1 MPKGVMI
8 THKGAVNTIIDINS
22 RCCIGEKDAIL
33 ALSSLHFDLS
43 VYDIFGI
50 LGSGGKVVIP
60 EYSQIKDPEKWL
72 KLMVEEEISVWN
84 TVPAFM
90 EMLVSYMYGKN
101 IPGTEKLRIVLLSG
115 DWIPV
120 TLPKK
125 IYMLFKNTKVFGLG
139 GATEASIWSNIFSI
153 PKEIPKFWISIP
165 YGKPLSNQKYYVLDN
180 HMNDCPD
187 WVPGNLYIAGD
198 GVAKGYINSKELTD
212 RSFITRGSNKETIY
226 YTGDVARYWA
236 DGNLEFIGRIDN
248 QIKIN
253 GYRVELG
260 EIESALLEN
269 DSITNVC
276 AMVVRNTI
284 IAVITA
290 KNNILQEDVLA
301 EIKDK
306 LPEYFMPKAIKVWE
320 SIPLTVNGKV
330 DRKKIAE
337 VLEKSELFEE
347 KRDEPVVGAMEKAI
361 AEVWKEVLGLKT
373 LSRNDDF
380 FEKGGDSLKAMAV
393 VNELNNKQL
402 SDTKIS
408 LVLLFSNS
416 TPKMLAAALEK
427 SKIQSENTDMEEG
440 TI

>member
-1 MPKGVMI
+1 
-8 THKGAVNTIIDINS
+8 
-22 RCCIGEKDAIL
+22 
-33 ALSSLHFDLS
+33 
-43 VYDIFGI
+43 
-50 LGSGGKVVIP
+50 
-60 EYSQIKDPEKWL
+60 
-72 KLMVEEEISVWN
+72 
-84 TVPAFM
+84 
-90 EMLVSYMYGKN
+90 
-101 IPGTEKLRIVLLSG
+101 
-115 DWIPV
+115 
-120 TLPKK
+120 
-125 IYMLFKNTKVFGLG
+125 
-139 GATEASIWSNIFSI
+139 
-153 PKEIPKFWISIP
+153 
-165 YGKPLSNQKYYVLDN
+165 
-180 HMNDCPD
+180 
-187 WVPGNLYIAGD
+187 
-198 GVAKGYINSKELTD
+198 
-212 RSFITRGSNKETIY
+212 
-226 YTGDVARYWA
+226 VARYWA

-260 EIESALLEN
+260 EIECALLEN
-269 DSITNVC
+269 DSITNAC

-301 EIKDK
+301 VIKDK

-330 DRKKIAE
+330 DRKKIAG

>member
-1 MPKGVMI
+1 M
-8 THKGAVNTIIDINS
+8 
-22 RCCIGEKDAIL
+22 
-33 ALSSLHFDLS
+33 
-43 VYDIFGI
+43 
-50 LGSGGKVVIP
+50 
-60 EYSQIKDPEKWL
+60 
-72 KLMVEEEISVWN
+72 
-84 TVPAFM
+84 
-90 EMLVSYMYGKN
+90 
-101 IPGTEKLRIVLLSG
+101 
-115 DWIPV
+115 
-120 TLPKK
+120 
-125 IYMLFKNTKVFGLG
+125 
-139 GATEASIWSNIFSI
+139 
-153 PKEIPKFWISIP
+153 
-165 YGKPLSNQKYYVLDN
+165 
-180 HMNDCPD
+180 
-187 WVPGNLYIAGD
+187 
-198 GVAKGYINSKELTD
+198 
-212 RSFITRGSNKETIY
+212 
-226 YTGDVARYWA
+226 ARYWA